1 MHMNKL
7 GDLVFQRGSLPILV
21 KTTAIGTESNQVRLG
36 DIRYPNACL
45 YIRGTVL
52 RIVYES
58 GVFVRYRGSVSKLSE
73 HQ

>member
-1 MHMNKL
+1 MNEL
-7 GDLVFQRGSLPILV
+7 RNLVFQRGSLPILV
-21 KTTAIGTESNQVRLG
+21 KTTAIGMGSNQVRLG
-36 DIRYPNACL
+36 DTRYSMACL

-58 GVFVRYRGSVSKLSE
+58 GVFVMYKGSVIKLSE